1 MSTGS
6 GNNFSPLQSKRL
18 LSLDALRGFDMLFI
32 MGLSHLICTI
42 CELFPSG
49 ADSYLWQTMKHASWD
64 GLYHHDTIFPLFLFI
79 AGVSFPF
86 SYAKQCET
94 GASRKSVYWKIL
106 RRAVILIALGVVYN
120 GFFKCQFDNL
130 RICSVLGRIGMAWA
144 LAALLY
150 VNFSARVRAVIA
162 GVILVGYWLL
172 ICYVPAPDAQG
183 ASALSMEGNLVGYV
197 DRLITPGRLLRK
209 GVFDPE
215 GLLSTVPAVVTAMLG
230 MFAGEFVRR
239 DDVPAV
245 KWVNRLSS
253 RSEGHG
259 SVCPSGTG
267 SFSVGSRKAGYMGL
281 AALGML
287 VVGLVWSLVF
297 PINKALWTSSFVLV
311 VGSYSLAMFALFY
324 YIIDVRGWQK
334 WCIPFSVVGLN
345 SITIYMA
352 QKIVPFDRISG
363 FFLNGFAEM
372 LPQAWGAVLLKAG
385 YLAVSWLFL
394 YFLYKKKTFLKI

>member
-1 MSTGS
+1 MSAR
-6 GNNFSPLQSKRL
+6 NNIPSMQSRRL

-32 MGLSHLICTI
+32 MGLSHLICSV

-86 SYAKQCET
+86 SYAKQCEG
-94 GASRKSVYWKIL
+94 GASRKKVYWKII
-106 RRAVILIALGVVYN
+106 RRAVTLIALGVVYN

-150 VNFSARVRAVIA
+150 VNFSAKVRAVIA
-162 GVILVGYWLL
+162 GAVLIGYWLL
-172 ICYVPAPDAQG
+172 ICYVPAPDAEG
-183 ASALSMEGNLVGYV
+183 AAALSMEGNLVGYV
-197 DRLITPGRLLRK
+197 DRMVTPGRLLRK
-209 GVFDPE
+209 GLFDPE

-230 MFAGEFVRR
+230 MFAGEFVRK
-239 DDVPAV
+239 DNLPAV
-245 KWVNRLSS
+245 R
-253 RSEGHG
+253 RTAEEG
-259 SVCPSGTG
+259 SGRQER
-267 SFSVGSRKAGYMGL
+267 FSVGTRKAGYMGL

-287 VVGLVWSLVF
+287 AVGLVWSLVF

-334 WCIPFSVVGLN
+334 WCIPFSVVGMN

-363 FFLNGFAEM
+363 YFLNGFAGM
-372 LPQAWGAVLLKAG
+372 LPEAWGAVLLKAG

>member
-1 MSTGS
+1 MSAR
-6 GNNFSPLQSKRL
+6 NNIPSMQSRRL

-32 MGLSHLICTI
+32 MGLSHLICSV

-86 SYAKQCET
+86 SYAKQCEG
-94 GASRKSVYWKIL
+94 GASRKKVYWKII

-150 VNFSARVRAVIA
+150 VNFSAKVRAVIA
-162 GVILVGYWLL
+162 GAVLIGYWLL
-172 ICYVPAPDAQG
+172 ICYVPAPDAEG
-183 ASALSMEGNLVGYV
+183 AAALSMEGNLVGYV
-197 DRLITPGRLLRK
+197 DRMVTPGRLLRK
-209 GVFDPE
+209 GLFDPE

-230 MFAGEFVRR
+230 MFAGEFVRK
-239 DDVPAV
+239 DNVPG
-245 KWVNRLSS
+245 
-253 RSEGHG
+253 SE
-259 SVCPSGTG
+259 C
-267 SFSVGSRKAGYMGL
+267 FSVGSRKAGYMGL

-287 VVGLVWSLVF
+287 AVGLVWSLVF

-363 FFLNGFAEM
+363 FFLKGFAGMMPEV
-372 LPQAWGAVLLKAG
+372 WGEVLLDAG

>member
-1 MSTGS
+1 MSAR
-6 GNNFSPLQSKRL
+6 NNIPSMQSRRL

-32 MGLSHLICTI
+32 MGLSHLICSV

-86 SYAKQCET
+86 SYAKQCEG
-94 GASRKSVYWKIL
+94 GASRKKVYWKII
-106 RRAVILIALGVVYN
+106 RRAVTLIALGVVYN

-150 VNFSARVRAVIA
+150 VNFSAKVRAVIA
-162 GVILVGYWLL
+162 GAVLIGYWLL
-172 ICYVPAPDAQG
+172 ICYVPAPDAEG
-183 ASALSMEGNLVGYV
+183 AAALSMEGNLVGYV
-197 DRLITPGRLLRK
+197 DRMVTPGRLLRK
-209 GVFDPE
+209 GLFDPE

-230 MFAGEFVRR
+230 MFAGEFVRK
-239 DDVPAV
+239 DNLPAV
-245 KWVNRLSS
+245 R
-253 RSEGHG
+253 RTAEEG
-259 SVCPSGTG
+259 SGRQER
-267 SFSVGSRKAGYMGL
+267 FSVGTRKAGYMGL

-287 VVGLVWSLVF
+287 AVGLVWSLVF

-363 FFLNGFAEM
+363 FFLKGFAGMMPEV
-372 LPQAWGAVLLKAG
+372 WGEVLLDAG

>member
-86 SYAKQCET
+86 SYAKQCEA

-197 DRLITPGRLLRK
+197 DRMITPGRLLRK
-209 GVFDPE
+209 GLFDPE

-239 DDVPAV
+239 DDVPT
-245 KWVNRLSS
+245 
-253 RSEGHG
+253 G
-259 SVCPSGTG
+259 SG

-363 FFLNGFAEM
+363 FFLNGFAQM

>member
-1 MSTGS
+1 MSAR
-6 GNNFSPLQSKRL
+6 NNIPSMQSRRL

-32 MGLSHLICTI
+32 MGLSHLICSV

-86 SYAKQCET
+86 SYAKQCEG
-94 GASRKSVYWKIL
+94 GASRKKVYWKII
-106 RRAVILIALGVVYN
+106 RRAVTLIALGVVYN

-150 VNFSARVRAVIA
+150 VNFSAKVRAVIA
-162 GVILVGYWLL
+162 GAVLIGYWLL
-172 ICYVPAPDAQG
+172 ICYVPAPDAEG
-183 ASALSMEGNLVGYV
+183 AAALSMGGNLVGYV
-197 DRLITPGRLLRK
+197 DRMVTPGRLLRK
-209 GVFDPE
+209 GIFDPE
-215 GLLSTVPAVVTAMLG
+215 GLLSTLPAVVTAMLG
-230 MFAGEFVRR
+230 MFTGEFVRK
-239 DDVPAV
+239 DNMPAV
-245 KWVNRLSS
+245 R
-253 RSEGHG
+253 RAAEEG
-259 SVCPSGTG
+259 SGRQER
-267 SFSVGSRKAGYMGL
+267 FSVGTRKAGYMGL

-287 VVGLVWSLVF
+287 AVGLVWSLVF

-352 QKIVPFDRISG
+352 QRIVPFDRISG
-363 FFLNGFAEM
+363 YFLNGFAGM
-372 LPQAWGAVLLKAG
+372 LPEAWGAVLLKAG

>member
-1 MSTGS
+1 MSAR
-6 GNNFSPLQSKRL
+6 NNIPSMQIRRL

-32 MGLSHLICTI
+32 MGLSHLICSV

-86 SYAKQCET
+86 SYAKQCEG
-94 GASRKSVYWKIL
+94 GASRKNVYWKII

-150 VNFSARVRAVIA
+150 VNFSAKVRAVIA
-162 GVILVGYWLL
+162 GAVLIGYWLL
-172 ICYVPAPDAQG
+172 ICYVPAPDAEG
-183 ASALSMEGNLVGYV
+183 AAALSMEGNLVGYV
-197 DRLITPGRLLRK
+197 DRMVTPGRLLRK
-209 GVFDPE
+209 GLFDPE

-230 MFAGEFVRR
+230 MFTGEFVRKDNLPSVR
-239 DDVPAV
+239 RTAE
-245 KWVNRLSS
+245 
-253 RSEGHG
+253 EG
-259 SVCPSGTG
+259 SGRQER
-267 SFSVGSRKAGYMGL
+267 FSVGTRKAGYMGL

-287 VVGLVWSLVF
+287 AVGLVWSLVF

-345 SITIYMA
+345 SITIYLA
-352 QKIVPFDRISG
+352 QRIVPFDRISG
-363 FFLNGFAEM
+363 YFLNGFAGM
-372 LPQAWGAVLLKAG
+372 LPEAWGAVLLKAG